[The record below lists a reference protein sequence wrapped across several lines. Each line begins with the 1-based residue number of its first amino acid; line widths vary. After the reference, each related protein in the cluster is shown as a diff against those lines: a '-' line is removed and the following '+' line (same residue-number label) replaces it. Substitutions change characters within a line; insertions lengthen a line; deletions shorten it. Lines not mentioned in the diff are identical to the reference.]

1 MRLIIANVLML
12 LLLVNANAQKY
23 TISGYVKDASSGE
36 ELIGANVIVT
46 DERTGTTSNAYGF
59 YSLSLPA
66 GKYSVKYSFIGYQEE
81 VREVNLNKNVSLNI
95 NLKAT
100 AYMANEIVVSGE
112 RTDRNIQDSRMSVNK
127 LPVEEVKTIPAFMGE
142 VDILKTIQLLPGV
155 QSAGD
160 GNSGFYV
167 RGGGPDQNLI
177 LLDEAV
183 VYNAS
188 HLFGFF
194 SVFNADAIKD
204 VELYKGG
211 MPAQYGG
218 RVSSVLD
225 ISMDNGNMRSFHVDG
240 GIGTIATRLAVQGPV
255 KKDTCSFLISARR
268 TYIDILVQPFV
279 KKTSPFK
286 GSGYYFYDLNAKFN
300 YRFSDKDRL
309 FFSAYYGKDI
319 FSFKSSESNFMMK
332 IPWGN
337 GMASLRWNHL
347 FNSRFFLNTTAV
359 FSDYQF
365 STDVGM
371 RNEDGSDGFRLIQNS
386 GIRDVNFKQDFT
398 WLPNPKHTVKFGT
411 NYVYHIF
418 TPNTVTADF
427 GDMAYNFNESNRQF
441 AHEASVYIGDDYIIN
456 DKVSMYAG
464 FRLNGFFQTG
474 PFTRFLKDDN
484 NMHTVDS
491 IVYAANELV
500 CDYYSPEPR
509 FSMKISTG
517 KTSSVKFS
525 YMQNNQFIHLASL
538 SASTLPTDLW
548 VPSSDR
554 VKPQFGRQVAA
565 GYFRN
570 FANNQFEASAE
581 IYYKQLKNLIEYMD
595 GALYGDDL
603 NDNPD
608 NYFIF
613 GDGSSYGLE
622 LFLKRR
628 TGRITGWI
636 GYTWSK
642 TQRFFNEIDN
652 GNPFPAKYDRRHDLS
667 LTLTYFIN
675 EKWTIGSVFVYATGN
690 TTTLPIARY
699 IIDGQIVNEYGPR
712 NSYRLDPYHRLDIS
726 VSYVL
731 KKTERWKSELNFS
744 VYNVYNRKNP
754 YFIYFFY
761 EGNVDQG
768 NFRTVAKQV
777 SLIPILPAITW
788 NFNF

>member
-1 MRLIIANVLML
+1 MRIIIANVLIL
-12 LLLVNANAQKY
+12 LLLTNVNAQKY

-66 GKYSVKYSFIGYQEE
+66 GTYSLKYSFIGYQEE
-81 VREVNLNKNVSLNI
+81 VREISLNKNISLNI

-240 GIGTIATRLAVQGPV
+240 GIGTIATRLTVQGPV

-427 GDMAYNFNESNRQF
+427 GDMAYNFNESNRQY
-441 AHEASVYIGDDYIIN
+441 AHEASVYIGDDFIIN

>member
-1 MRLIIANVLML
+1 
-12 LLLVNANAQKY
+12 
-23 TISGYVKDASSGE
+23 
-36 ELIGANVIVT
+36 
-46 DERTGTTSNAYGF
+46 
-59 YSLSLPA
+59 
-66 GKYSVKYSFIGYQEE
+66 
-81 VREVNLNKNVSLNI
+81 
-95 NLKAT
+95 
-100 AYMANEIVVSGE
+100 
-112 RTDRNIQDSRMSVNK
+112 
-127 LPVEEVKTIPAFMGE
+127 
-142 VDILKTIQLLPGV
+142 
-155 QSAGD
+155 
-160 GNSGFYV
+160 
-167 RGGGPDQNLI
+167 
-177 LLDEAV
+177 
-183 VYNAS
+183 
-188 HLFGFF
+188 
-194 SVFNADAIKD
+194 
-204 VELYKGG
+204 
-211 MPAQYGG
+211 
-218 RVSSVLD
+218 
-225 ISMDNGNMRSFHVDG
+225 
-240 GIGTIATRLAVQGPV
+240 
-255 KKDTCSFLISARR
+255 
-268 TYIDILVQPFV
+268 
-279 KKTSPFK
+279 
-286 GSGYYFYDLNAKFN
+286 
-300 YRFSDKDRL
+300 
-309 FFSAYYGKDI
+309 
-319 FSFKSSESNFMMK
+319 
-332 IPWGN
+332 
-337 GMASLRWNHL
+337 
-347 FNSRFFLNTTAV
+347 
-359 FSDYQF
+359 
-365 STDVGM
+365 
-371 RNEDGSDGFRLIQNS
+371 
-386 GIRDVNFKQDFT
+386 
-398 WLPNPKHTVKFGT
+398 
-411 NYVYHIF
+411 
-418 TPNTVTADF
+418 
-427 GDMAYNFNESNRQF
+427 
-441 AHEASVYIGDDYIIN
+441 
-456 DKVSMYAG
+456 
-464 FRLNGFFQTG
+464 
-474 PFTRFLKDDN
+474 
-484 NMHTVDS
+484 
-491 IVYAANELV
+491 
-500 CDYYSPEPR
+500 
-509 FSMKISTG
+509 
-517 KTSSVKFS
+517 
-525 YMQNNQFIHLASL
+525 MQNNQFIHLASL

>member
-1 MRLIIANVLML
+1 MRK
-12 LLLVNANAQKY
+12 LLVVIWVVMSVSFATAQKF
-23 TISGYVKDASSGE
+23 TLSGYVKDAASGE
-36 ELIGANVIVT
+36 ELIGANIMVEGEKI
-46 DERTGTTSNAYGF
+46 GTTTNTYGF

-66 GKYSVKYSFIGYQEE
+66 GKYTIRYSFIGFSDDIQEI
-81 VREVNLNKNVSLNI
+81 NLTKNLSSNVS
-95 NLKAT
+95 LKAT
-100 AYMANEIVVSGE
+100 AYMTEEIVVTGE

-127 LPVEEVKTIPAFMGE
+127 IPIEEVRTIPAFMGE
-142 VDILKTIQLLPGV
+142 VDILKSIQLLPGV

-225 ISMDNGNMRSFHVDG
+225 ISMDNGNMRNYEIDG
-240 GIGTIATRLAVQGPV
+240 GIGTIATRFTAQGPI
-255 KKDTCSFLISARR
+255 KPDTCSFLVSARR
-268 TYIDILVQPFV
+268 TYIDVLVKPFV
-279 KKTSPFK
+279 RKTSPFK
-286 GSGYYFYDLNAKFN
+286 GSGYYFYDFNAKLN
-300 YRFSDKDRL
+300 YRFSDKDRI
-309 FFSAYYGKDI
+309 FISGYYGKDV
-319 FSFKSSESNFMMK
+319 FTFKSTEANFTMK

-337 GMASLRWNHL
+337 GMVSARWNHL
-347 FNSRFFLNTTAV
+347 FNSKFFLNTTAV

-371 RNEDGSDGFRLIQNS
+371 KNSDGSDGFRFIQNS
-386 GIRDVNFKQDFT
+386 GIRDVNFKQDYT
-398 WLPNPKHTVKFGT
+398 WLPNPKHTVKFGLF
-411 NYVYHIF
+411 YVYHIF
-418 TPNTVTADF
+418 TPNTVNADF
-427 GDMAYNFNESNRQF
+427 GDMEYNFNDANKQY
-441 AHEASVYIGDDYIIN
+441 AHEAAVYIGDDFIIN
-456 DKVSMYAG
+456 EKVSIYGG
-464 FRLNGFFQTG
+464 FRFAGFFQSG
-474 PFTRFLKDDN
+474 PFTRYIKDQN
-484 NMHTVDS
+484 NLQTIDS
-491 IVYAANELV
+491 IMYDSNSLV

-509 FSMKISTG
+509 FSMKLSTG
-517 KTSSVKFS
+517 KTSSVKVSF
-525 YMQNNQFIHLASL
+525 MQNNQFIHLASL

-548 VPSSDR
+548 VPSSDK
-554 VKPQFGRQVAA
+554 VKPQFGRQYAA

-570 FANNQFEASAE
+570 FANNQYEASAE

-595 GALYGDDL
+595 GAMYGDDL

-613 GDGSSYGLE
+613 GEGNSYGLE

-642 TQRFFNEIDN
+642 TQRWFDEIDN
-652 GNPFPAKYDRRHDLS
+652 ADPFPAKYDRRHDLS
-667 LTLTYFIN
+667 LTMTYNLN
-675 EKWTIGSVFVYATGN
+675 ERWTFGAVFVYATGN
-690 TTTLPIARY
+690 TTTLPSGRY
-699 IIDGQIVNEYGPR
+699 MIDGQIVNEYGGR
-712 NSYRLDPYHRLDIS
+712 NSYRLNPYHRLDLS
-726 VSYVL
+726 VTYVL
-731 KKTERWKSELNFS
+731 KKSNKWSSELNLS
-744 VYNVYNRKNP
+744 VYNAYNRKNP
-754 YFIYFFY
+754 YFLYLFY
-761 EGNVDQG
+761 EGNV
-768 NFRTVAKQV
+768 NESSFRTVARQV

-788 NFNF
+788 NFSF

>member
-1 MRLIIANVLML
+1 MRI
-12 LLLVNANAQKY
+12 LLVILISFLLVGMASAQKY
-23 TISGYVKDASSGE
+23 SISGYVKDAASGE
-36 ELIGANVIVT
+36 ELIGANIMV
-46 DERTGTTSNAYGF
+46 EGANTGATTNSYGF

-66 GKYSVKYSFIGYQEE
+66 GKYSIRYSYIGYNDE
-81 VREVNLNKNVSLNI
+81 VTEINLTKNQSRNVSLNSR
-95 NLKAT
+95 
-100 AYMANEIVVSGE
+100 AYVTEEIVVTGE

-142 VDILKTIQLLPGV
+142 VDVLKTIQLLPGV

-225 ISMDNGNMRSFHVDG
+225 ISMDNGNMRSYHVDG
-240 GIGTIATRLAVQGPV
+240 GIGTIATRLTAQGPIIP
-255 KKDTCSFLISARR
+255 DTASFLISGRR
-268 TYIDILVQPFV
+268 TYIDILVKPFV
-279 KKTSPFK
+279 RDTSPFK
-286 GSGYYFYDLNAKFN
+286 GSGYYFYDFNAKFN
-300 YRFSDKDRL
+300 YRFSDKDRVFL
-309 FFSAYYGKDI
+309 SGYYGKDV
-319 FSFKSSESNFMMK
+319 FTFKSTESNFTMK

-337 GMASLRWNHL
+337 GMVSARWNHL
-347 FNSRFFLNTTAV
+347 FNSRFFLNSTAV

-371 RNEDGSDGFRLIQNS
+371 KNEDGSDGFRLIQNS
-386 GIRDVNFKQDFT
+386 GIRDFNFKQDFT
-398 WLPNPKHTVKFGT
+398 WLPNPKHTVKFGLF
-411 NYVYHIF
+411 YVYHIF
-418 TPNTVTADF
+418 TPNTVNADF
-427 GDMAYNFNESNRQF
+427 GDMEYNFNGRNRQY
-441 AHEASVYIGDDYIIN
+441 AHEAAVYIGDDFIIN
-456 DKVSMYAG
+456 DIISVYVG
-464 FRLNGFFQTG
+464 FRFAGFFQSG
-474 PFTRFLKDDN
+474 PFTRYIKDQN
-484 NMHTVDS
+484 NLQTIDS
-491 IVYAANELV
+491 VMYGKNALV

-517 KTSSVKFS
+517 KTSSVKLSF
-525 YMQNNQFIHLASL
+525 MQNNQFIHLASL

-548 VPSSDR
+548 VPSSDK
-554 VKPQFGRQVAA
+554 VKPQFGRQIAA

-570 FANNQFEASAE
+570 FGNNQYEVSAE
-581 IYYKQLKNLIEYMD
+581 IYYKQLDNLIEYMD
-595 GALYGDDL
+595 GAMYGDDL

-613 GDGSSYGLE
+613 GEGNSYGLE
-622 LFLKRR
+622 LFFKRR
-628 TGRITGWI
+628 TGRLTGWI

-642 TQRFFNEIDN
+642 TERWFDEVDN
-652 GNPFPAKYDRRHDLS
+652 GNPFPAKYDRRHDVSVTATYS
-667 LTLTYFIN
+667 LN
-675 EKWTIGSVFVYATGN
+675 ERWTFGMVFVYATGN
-690 TTTLPIARY
+690 TTTLPIGRY
-699 IIDGQIVNEYGPR
+699 VIDGQIVNEYGPR
-712 NSYRLDPYHRLDIS
+712 NSFRLDPYHRLDLS
-726 VSYVL
+726 VTYVL
-731 KKTERWKSELNFS
+731 KKSGKWTSDLNLS

-761 EGNVDQG
+761 EGNVDEG
-768 NFRTVAKQV
+768 SFRTVARQV
-777 SLIPILPAITW
+777 SLIPILPALTW
-788 NFNF
+788 NFSF